1 MINTT
6 SSLKRPSENALIAS
20 ECTRMSNIINRY
32 IKMSHGTL
40 NESTN
45 LRKLCAKSLEQFDQ
59 VNEAGPAETIVDM
72 M

>member
-1 MINTT
+1 
-6 SSLKRPSENALIAS
+6 
-20 ECTRMSNIINRY
+20 MSNIINRY

>member
-6 SSLKRPSENALIAS
+6 SSLKRPSENAFNSCA
-20 ECTRMSNIINRY
+20 RMSNIINRY